1 MATIPDLDAFF
12 AKLSLAE
19 LQKLKGTPPPPRG
32 TEASQEA
39 GAPRRPEGEPSPWRQ
54 STPVLPASEDVS

>member
-12 AKLSLAE
+12 AKFSLAE

-32 TEASQEA
+32 TDTSE
-39 GAPRRPEGEPSPWRQ
+39 GTGRTPRRHGEEPTVC
-54 STPVLPASEDVS
+54 TPVLPSSSDVS